1 MLPIRGLVVALTLF
15 VAGCAPVYRHHG
27 YVPPE
32 EDLALVQIGQ
42 TTQYDLEG
50 MIGRPGSQG
59 LLEGS
64 SWYYVGSRWRHYGAM
79 RPQEVDREVVAIH
92 FTPDGTV
99 ANVERFGIEQGR
111 IVVLSRR
118 VTDSNVSSVSVI
130 RQLMGNIGNLNPGSF
145 LDEG

>member
-1 MLPIRGLVVALTLF
+1 MLPIRGLVFALTLF
-15 VAGCAPVYRHHG
+15 VTGCTPVYRHHG

-42 TTQYDLEG
+42 TSQFDLEG

-64 SWYYVGSRWRHYGAM
+64 SWFYVGSRWRHYGAM
-79 RPQEVDREVVAIH
+79 RPNEISREVVAIH
-92 FTPDGTV
+92 FAPDGTV
-99 ANVERFGIEQGR
+99 SNVERFGMEQGR

-118 VTDSNVSSVSVI
+118 VTDSNITSVSLI
-130 RQLMGNIGNLNPGSF
+130 RQLMGNIGNFNPGTV
-145 LDEG
+145 LDDG

>member
-1 MLPIRGLVVALTLF
+1 
-15 VAGCAPVYRHHG
+15 
-27 YVPPE
+27 
-32 EDLALVQIGQ
+32 
-42 TTQYDLEG
+42 
-50 MIGRPGSQG
+50 
-59 LLEGS
+59 
-64 SWYYVGSRWRHYGAM
+64 M
-79 RPQEVDREVVAIH
+79 RPHEVNREVVAIH

-130 RQLMGNIGNLNPGSF
+130 RQLMGNLGNLNPGSF

>member
-1 MLPIRGLVVALTLF
+1 M
-15 VAGCAPVYRHHG
+15 
-27 YVPPE
+27 
-32 EDLALVQIGQ
+32 QIGQ

-118 VTDSNVSSVSVI
+118 VTDSNVSSISVI
-130 RQLMGNIGNLNPGSF
+130 RL
-145 LDEG
+145 

>member
-1 MLPIRGLVVALTLF
+1 MLSIRSFIFVLTIF
-15 VAGCAPVYRHHG
+15 AAGCSPVYRHHG

-32 EDLALVQIGQ
+32 ADLALVQVGQ
-42 TTQYDLEG
+42 TSQFELEG

-79 RPQEVDREVVAIH
+79 RPQEVDRQVVAIH

-99 ANVERFGIEQGR
+99 SNVERFGLEQGR
-111 IVVLSRR
+111 VVVLSRR
-118 VTDSNVSSVSVI
+118 VTDSNVTSISLI
-130 RQLMGNIGNLNPGSF
+130 RQLLGNIGNFNAGSV
-145 LDEG
+145 LGED